1 MMPQHGLGWG
11 LVLSILPLNGKT
23 YEEIIMNQWLSTISK
38 KYKQSRLFRISHI
51 ITTSAT
57 FALFLSIA
65 FFVFETW
72 DNKRDTHD
80 VINNLMQIQN
90 SLSTRYLG
98 LFPEYITVIDSL
110 LAEGINPHVQTPN
123 HKVDTVI
130 IFEDVLYYGVKSR
143 PRGFCKMNEL
153 VYQLAQ
159 NGCQI
164 YIAYYKVNGKA
175 YQQMIRE
182 SLVEASLLTNLEQDR
197 YRLFMDT
204 TLTIACKREKDSILC
219 EKYYQLSRSQN
230 ERAHDR
236 GIREY
241 LRTIPIQKQ
250 AKEGTALFYV
260 NNLAQKMDSIK
271 KNTIGKTKPKDVTY
285 AEYKQMYIGFTH
297 QMEAFYSQ
305 CGENVHLIPLDDY
318 QTMSCWMISGGGNG
332 KAIFAFPSK
341 YATDEIG
348 FISQDKAIAN
358 YIRTMLKGVL
368 VTIK

>member
-1 MMPQHGLGWG
+1 MPHWF
-11 LVLSILPLNGKT
+11 
-23 YEEIIMNQWLSTISK
+23 STISK
-38 KYKQSRLFRISHI
+38 KYKQSRLFKISHI

-72 DNKRDTHD
+72 DNKRDTHE
-80 VINNLMQIQN
+80 VIDNLMQIQN

-98 LFPEYITVIDSL
+98 LFPEYITGIDSL
-110 LAEGINPHVQTPN
+110 LAKGTSHHMQSSIHN
-123 HKVDTVI
+123 VDTVI
-130 IFEDVLYYGVKSR
+130 IFEDVLYYGIKSR

-159 NGCQI
+159 RGCQI
-164 YIAYYKVNGKA
+164 YIAYYKANGRA

-182 SLVEASLLTNLEQDR
+182 SLIETSLLSDFEQDR
-197 YRLFMDT
+197 RRLFLDT
-204 TLTIACKREKDSILC
+204 TLAIADKRKMDSVLC
-219 EKYYQLSRSQN
+219 EQYYQLSRSKN

-250 AKEGTALFYV
+250 AQEGTAQFYV
-260 NNLAQKMDSIK
+260 NDLAQKMDSIK
-271 KNTIGKTKPKDVTY
+271 KNTIGKKKPKDVTY

-297 QMEAFYSQ
+297 QMEDFYSQ

-318 QTMSCWMISGGGNG
+318 LTMSCWMISGGGNS

-348 FISQDKAIAN
+348 FISQDQAIAT
-358 YIRTMLKGVL
+358 YIRTMLNGVL
-368 VTIK
+368 MTTTRNH